1 MAWIQAHV
9 AGTPLEPHVLGNQVV
24 CRAPMSSRRGADAAG
39 GAGGA
44 AVTAPTPRR
53 PIGGTAGGPAETSP
67 LPRFASPPEVSGCP
81 SLPHR
86 GDLAKFRFSPGA
98 SAPAEDRG
106 AVARPS
112 GSRVRLQG
120 QAGRVP
126 RVPRWRRLTGLD
138 RALTGLSR
146 EMPGVATA
154 VKLYGKRDGDE
165 DARLELRAGST
176 LAVGGRHVFRG
187 RSRPS

>member
-1 MAWIQAHV
+1 M
-9 AGTPLEPHVLGNQVV
+9 
-24 CRAPMSSRRGADAAG
+24 
-39 GAGGA
+39 
-44 AVTAPTPRR
+44 
-53 PIGGTAGGPAETSP
+53 
-67 LPRFASPPEVSGCP
+67 
-81 SLPHR
+81 
-86 GDLAKFRFSPGA
+86 
-98 SAPAEDRG
+98 
-106 AVARPS
+106 ARPG

-165 DARLELRAGST
+165 VARLELRAGST
-176 LAVGGRHVFRG
+176 LAVGEGTCSGG